1 MDITIIS
8 MMHILYSV
16 IIADFSLNKSFYD
29 LIFEVM
35 HYNISIKMLTIIL
48 PHVSIA
54 V

>member
-8 MMHILYSV
+8 MMYMLYSI
-16 IIADFSLNKSFYD
+16 IIADLSLNKNFHD

-35 HYNISIKMLTIIL
+35 HYSISIKMLTIIL
-48 PHVSIA
+48 HVSIA